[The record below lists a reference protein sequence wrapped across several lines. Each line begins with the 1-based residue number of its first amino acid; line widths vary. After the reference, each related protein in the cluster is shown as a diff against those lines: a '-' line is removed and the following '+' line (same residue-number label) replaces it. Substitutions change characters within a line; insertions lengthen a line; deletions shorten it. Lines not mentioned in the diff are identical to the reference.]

1 MLTRDIPKQFH
12 VERDFG
18 YKNLIVSGC
27 SFTYNNADSVAVTWP
42 YYLRDIGNFDE
53 AYDCSLPGAGNTH
66 IKNSII
72 SCLDTNPH
80 LQGNESLILVCWSGN
95 NRDDHIVDPTC
106 LGNYPFE
113 YSYSDGASLALSGG
127 EYGQGNLQDDVS
139 VLIDKLRACKS
150 KKSRALEN
158 YIAIRSLYT
167 YLSYIQTKF
176 VFFEYRDH
184 NLPAGDRSFDI
195 TKYLEPNTKKLYNS
209 MMHKWSTDI
218 YTYSIRHD
226 MLMPDEFHPSPD
238 AHLNYTRE
246 ILVPELNTLLGNK

>member
-53 AYDCSLPGAGNTH
+53 VYDCSLPGAGNTH

-72 SCLDTNPH
+72 SCLDNNPH
-80 LQGNESLILVCWSGN
+80 LLGDQSLLLVCWSGN
-95 NRDDHIVDPTC
+95 NRDDHIVSPKA
-106 LGNYPFE
+106 LGEYPFE
-113 YSYSDGASLALSGG
+113 YYYADGASLALSGG
-127 EYGQGNLQDDVS
+127 ADGNGNLKDDTIIS
-139 VLIDKLRACKS
+139 KLRICKDT
-150 KKSRALEN
+150 KSRAWEN

-167 YLSYIQTKF
+167 YLSYMQIKF

-184 NLPAGDRSFDI
+184 NLPARDRSFDL
-195 TKYLEPNTKKLYNS
+195 TKYLESHTKKLYND
-209 MMHKWSTDI
+209 MIHKWSTDI
-218 YTYSIRHD
+218 YSYSIRRD
-226 MLMPDEFHPSPD
+226 MLMGDDFHPNPD
-238 AHLNYTRE
+238 AHLSYTKE
-246 ILVPELNTLLGNK
+246 ILVPELWKYLGNK